1 MKPGSSGSIH
11 VPRLALLL
19 VILLAFGLRLYHL
32 DYQSLWRDEVD
43 ALLFARQGLA
53 ELLPLFTT
61 PGHNGPLYYVI
72 LHFWIRLAGDT
83 EFALRFLSL
92 VCGVLAVPVI
102 YLLGRRWV
110 GKMGS
115 LVAALLCATSP
126 YLVWY
131 AQEGKMYALLFLMS
145 ALSTYIYILALE
157 RNRVY
162 LWVSYVLLAAT
173 SMYVHLLAVLVF
185 PFHFLLFF
193 VAWPRYRTAWRAWL
207 ATFVFL
213 TLPYLPLVRWE
224 IKLLI
229 RPFTTGHQFYWL
241 HEILAILLFAFSLNA
256 APHQNLLA
264 ISLFVFLLL
273 AGLLLYVRRVPIGA
287 GASVRELL
295 LNRRESITLGVY
307 LFVPIVC
314 LFLISLGM
322 PIFTDRYL
330 ITVVPA
336 FLLLLAA
343 GVLAVR
349 ERGVLLSAVCLGL
362 VLVANLYV
370 VVLQGHTLV
379 KSDFRSAAQYVAQEG
394 RGDLMV
400 FLIPHGRAVF
410 DYYYEDEFGWADA
423 PYTNRG
429 LGARRVAREME
440 TVTSGHRQVWLIVTE
455 PELWDSRGLVEE
467 WFAAHGT
474 QQARG
479 DFARVEVF
487 LYALAPVDDGVTGA
501 SLDKLSEIRSV
512 CLVQAYSHQ
521 KVEVSPSR
529 PL

>member
-1 MKPGSSGSIH
+1 MKPGSSGSIDA
-11 VPRLALLL
+11 PRLALLL
-19 VILLAFGLRLYHL
+19 IILLAFGLRLYHL

-61 PGHNGPLYYVI
+61 PGHNGPLYYVM

-83 EFALRFLSL
+83 EFAVRFLSL
-92 VCGVLAVPVI
+92 VCGVLAVPVVYVI
-102 YLLGRRWV
+102 GRRWV
-110 GKMGS
+110 GRMGS
-115 LVAALLCATSP
+115 LGAAVLCATSP
-126 YLVWY
+126 YLIWY
-131 AQEGKMYALLFLMS
+131 SQEGKMYALLFLVS
-145 ALSTYIYILALE
+145 ALSTYVYLLALE
-157 RNRVY
+157 RNRIY
-162 LWVSYVLLAAT
+162 LWVSYVLLAAA

-193 VAWPRYRTAWRAWL
+193 VAWPRYRTAWKAWL

-256 APHQNLLA
+256 APHHNLLV

-273 AGLLLYVRRVPIGA
+273 AGLLLYARQTSPDTGV
-287 GASVRELL
+287 SLREVW
-295 LNRRESITLGVY
+295 LNRRNSIILGLY

-349 ERGVLLSAVCLGL
+349 ERGALLAALCLGL
-362 VLVANLYV
+362 VLLANLYV
-370 VVLQGHTLV
+370 VALQGNTPI
-379 KSDFRSAAQYVAQEG
+379 KSDFRSAARYVAQDG

-400 FLIPHGRAVF
+400 FLIPHGRPVF
-410 DYYYEDEFGWADA
+410 EYYYEDVFGWANA

-429 LGARRVAREME
+429 LGPRGVAREMK
-440 TVTSGHRQVWLIVTE
+440 TATSGHRQVWLIVTE

-467 WFAAHGT
+467 WFAANGT
-474 QQARG
+474 LQARG
-479 DFARVEVF
+479 DFARVEVS
-487 LYALAPVDDGVTGA
+487 LYALAPVDDAVAGA
-501 SLDKLSEIRSV
+501 LLAELCEVRSAGT
-512 CLVQAYSHQ
+512 VQACSHG
-521 KVEVSPSR
+521 KVGVSSSR
-529 PL
+529 AL